1 MCAVAGPVGARDS
14 TSTDVCLSTSCQYP
28 PNSLGQSLARF
39 YTFFRST
46 VIFPLVYPTRSKVTR
61 PNAMGLKILLLLSLS
76 AIAAQAARARSK
88 EFTQVDKL
96 RQAILRMDDENQD
109 PMSNSWNKD
118 VSYQDLFKKYKEFG
132 DEMDR
137 QFPNDIEPH
146 LEALN
151 SLWLWARTQSEL
163 RSIDGMYMT
172 FRKMQRDL
180 VEKQEPLDIKQWA
193 NFASTMLSDANVA
206 IPPALE
212 RISDFIVH
220 QYLFVSAYKE
230 ASTQICNTQQSPQQ
244 LLYNLY
250 NKIALTEIKGYT
262 MMQFSWTLLKLYNI
276 GNFTEEMEQL
286 KQQYAIRTSETLRA
300 VKTAMVFAPREVWK
314 CDPIKHKL
322 DVTYTELKQVFQ
334 GYLVNEVDMNPQST
348 CKENCAYYS
357 YSKVHGCYQNQF
369 CSTQRRC
376 NGKLINCQYI
386 DSDMWVCPSD
396 KSSTRRYEYIEYE
409 NGQTFGQKGTCK
421 RPTTKVDSWWRWLF
435 WHCSYCMCTCDDHNS
450 SSDRYFNLRDVTSD
464 VDNNKVVTGVRLK
477 KENQIIHIQIQEGTL
492 LPRGNIDG
500 SSVAWKKI
508 DNYTIID
515 ANVRAGVDYHTIMWE
530 KRAVDLDDLDSP
542 ADHLLTGLRFRV
554 IGTHLN
560 LEIQMTPFNFTTGQL
575 IKEKSLWH
583 SHDTT
588 EASEVYDLNGETQQA
603 KKRTELKLN
612 KPDIPTRSVAQAVPD
627 SQTNQYLLFV
637 PTDLG
642 KDAAQ
647 STVPFIDTQSVEPKP
662 PVPIS
667 GAGIFHKGR
676 DGFGGF
682 LSLKLITYNFEP
694 QLHSDL
700 PPAPPAI
707 GLSNDVNTM

>member
-1 MCAVAGPVGARDS
+1 MAKQLCCVVLCSLALASVSSFDISFGDVTEVLKFSREVV
-14 TSTDVCLSTSCQYP
+14 TDVLESYHMIKPKRPGDDDTDFPFVKRMEKRLMNHITQVSRKIDVFEGRLEHRTEIVLDAILTKVPEREMLESSMHDLWKYLGQIDNLYQNFLHYASAPQRYEQYTMEDFAKNAVSSSLNALPDVLKMIHRLVVP
-28 PNSLGQSLARF
+28 PNWD
-39 YTFFRST
+39 
-46 VIFPLVYPTRSKVTR
+46 VDIF
-61 PNAMGLKILLLLSLS
+61 
-76 AIAAQAARARSK
+76 
-88 EFTQVDKL
+88 
-96 RQAILRMDDENQD
+96 
-109 PMSNSWNKD
+109 
-118 VSYQDLFKKYKEFG
+118 
-132 DEMDR
+132 
-137 QFPNDIEPH
+137 H
-146 LEALN
+146 
-151 SLWLWARTQSEL
+151 
-163 RSIDGMYMT
+163 RSILT
-172 FRKMQRDL
+172 LLAKNMQ
-180 VEKQEPLDIKQWA
+180 
-193 NFASTMLSDANVA
+193 
-206 IPPALE
+206 
-212 RISDFIVH
+212 
-220 QYLFVSAYKE
+220 E